1 MMVDNIGDSIEML
14 ALVKPDVIVLA
25 HTATSYHLGR
35 QAEAD
40 LVARDFL
47 RLLGDIADQAVL
59 WQVRVRPVLPGLQDN
74 VGVSRARRHRVCR
87 VGVAG
92 TATRHADQELQQL
105 FITLY
110 DQKHAIQTSAG
121 HAELDIGPDDWP
133 LPIPIVESNGGW
145 TFDTKAGEQTIVD
158 RRIGRNELRAIHT
171 LLACVDAQRDYFERA
186 RQATGTGVYATRLL
200 STPGH
205 QDGLYWRVAE
215 GATESP
221 LGPLVDA
228 AQEAGYLGESGGG
241 DLIPYEGYYFHI
253 LTAQGPNSDGGAKNY
268 IQSGRMTGGFALVA
282 WPARFEAS
290 GIMTFIIGPNGDVY
304 QKDLGPDTA
313 RIAAAMTT
321 FDSDLTW
328 AHIMLTNE

>member
-1 MMVDNIGDSIEML
+1 MTLQKRWPCGIAILCLSI
-14 ALVKPDVIVLA
+14 A
-25 HTATSYHLGR
+25 HAAPPSAPEPQRSFPSAEEAVNAFVTTLRNH
-35 QAEAD
+35 QEAD
-40 LVARDFL
+40 LQAI
-47 RLLGDIADQAVL
+47 LGPDAE
-59 WQVRVRPVLPGLQDN
+59 RVISSGD
-74 VGVSRARRHRVCR
+74 
-87 VGVAG
+87 
-92 TATRHADQELQQL
+92 RHADQELQQL

-110 DQKHAIQTSAG
+110 DQKHAIQTNAG

-158 RRIGRNELRAIHT
+158 RRVGRNELRAIHT
-171 LLACVDAQRDYFERA
+171 LISCVEAQRDYFDRA
-186 RQATGTGVYATRLL
+186 RQTTDTGVYATKLL

-205 QDGLYWRVAE
+205 QDGLYWPVATGE
-215 GATESP
+215 IESP

-228 AQEAGYLGESGGG
+228 AQEAGYPGELVGGNQ
-241 DLIPYEGYYFHI
+241 IPYEGYYFRI
-253 LTAQGPNSDGGAKNY
+253 LTAQGPSSDGGAKNY

-328 AHIMLTNE
+328 AHIALTNE